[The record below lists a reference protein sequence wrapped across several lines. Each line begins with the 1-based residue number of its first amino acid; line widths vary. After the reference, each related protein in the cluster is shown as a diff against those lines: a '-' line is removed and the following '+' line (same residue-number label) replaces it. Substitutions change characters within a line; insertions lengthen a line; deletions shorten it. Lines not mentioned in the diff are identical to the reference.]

1 MNVTQSD
8 TIIRSDYTALD
19 EITRIIGY
27 LKQEDN
33 PAPVDYEWA
42 ISMIQNE
49 IACTGRKLS

>member
-8 TIIRSDYTALD
+8 NIIRSDYAALD

-33 PAPVDYEWA
+33 PAPVDYDWA

>member
-1 MNVTQSD
+1 MTVTHSD
-8 TIIRSDYTALD
+8 TIIRSDFTALD
-19 EITRIIGY
+19 EIARIIGH

-49 IACTGRKLS
+49 IACTGRKLV